1 MRRRHFHRH
10 PDLRFEGCRLPGKL
24 GIRERL
30 GAQPHRQGELRGDGT
45 DEGLH
50 LGCLWELLFKI
61 LDLAQ
66 QMAIAVLEGAG
77 DFVIATVAI
86 DDQTTWQP
94 GLAEHVLGHAGRPG
108 LPEQEQA
115 EPGVANNQAEPWC
128 PFVRQLV
135 LSAYFTA
142 AWRTGSPSRK
152 SPLWRAAPGSGA
164 FA

>member
-86 DDQTTWQP
+86 DDQTAWQP

-135 LSAYFTA
+135 SSACFTA